1 MKNIK
6 LFKFK
11 DTYEF
16 ERFLAEYGYKTED
29 VEGFSVAGEKHYRG
43 NILKVYFICLND
55 GEEIYFRVVYF
66 KSFNESN
73 QSRLGFN
80 GNKLLMWYEISNIKY
95 YKLSGEYIRE

>member
-43 NILKVYFICLND
+43 NILKVYSIWFSDCS
-55 GEEIYFRVVYF
+55 EEYFKVVYF
-66 KSFNESN
+66 KSFNEGN

-80 GNKLLMWYEISNIKY
+80 GNKLLTWYEISNMRY
-95 YKLSGEYIRE
+95 FKLSGEYIRE